1 MLLNKIT
8 DVFWSINILFNPSQ
22 SILTLFSPLICKT
35 VFFSKTLSKYLSPED
50 FEWDML
56 DKRAMFAAVISLK

>member
-1 MLLNKIT
+1 MF
-8 DVFWSINILFNPSQ
+8 FWSINILFNPPQ
-22 SILTLFSPLICKT
+22 SILTLFSPLICKI
-35 VFFSKTLSKYLSPED
+35 VFSKNLSKYLSPED